1 VREDTSSKE
10 VSLVRRITRAVRWA
24 QVKLRRLRS
33 LVKDEDHDTWYDDH
47 ADDHTKP
54 PNVGPN
60 LGGGGS

>member
-1 VREDTSSKE
+1 M
-10 VSLVRRITRAVRWA
+10 RRITQAVRWA

-33 LVKDEDHDTWYDDH
+33 LVKDEDHDSWYDDH